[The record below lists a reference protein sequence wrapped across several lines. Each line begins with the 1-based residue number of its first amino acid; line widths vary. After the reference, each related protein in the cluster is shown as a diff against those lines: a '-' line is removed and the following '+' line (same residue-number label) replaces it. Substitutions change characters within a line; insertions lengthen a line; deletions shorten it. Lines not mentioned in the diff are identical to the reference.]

1 MIIHHEYDNQRTEP
15 EKHAFGFG
23 VHVTIALSCPSVM
36 ESSPSW
42 DAVFA
47 PSCSPTEY
55 EGGGAANIM
64 PLMLMDVVVYSCM
77 TR

>member
-1 MIIHHEYDNQRTEP
+1 MNTIIDEQSQ
-15 EKHAFGFG
+15 KHAFGFG

-64 PLMLMDVVVYSCM
+64 PLMLMDVVVVYSCM